1 MEAVIYSI
9 TTKDGLYIGSTIDYN
24 IRCKNHRTNLKS
36 GKLFLLYENIRKNNG
51 QYKIEII
58 LNLACEDKTE
68 LRKIEEEHRIL
79 CDANLNEKQAY
90 LSIDDALSKN
100 RNYYQIN
107 KASINKKRA
116 EITNCVCGGKQSINN
131 KARHYQSKKHQ
142 SYLSSL

>member
-9 TTKDGLYIGSTIDYN
+9 TTKDGLYIGSTMDYN
-24 IRCKNHRTNLKS
+24 TRCRKHKESLKS

-58 LNLACEDKTE
+58 LNLACEDKIE

-79 CDANLNEKQAY
+79 CDANLNEIAAFTSTEDKHT
-90 LSIDDALSKN
+90 
-100 RNYYQIN
+100 R
-107 KASINKKRA
+107 KAEK
-116 EITNCVCGGKQSINN
+116 ITCVCGLNLTFSN

-142 SYLSSL
+142 LYLSSL